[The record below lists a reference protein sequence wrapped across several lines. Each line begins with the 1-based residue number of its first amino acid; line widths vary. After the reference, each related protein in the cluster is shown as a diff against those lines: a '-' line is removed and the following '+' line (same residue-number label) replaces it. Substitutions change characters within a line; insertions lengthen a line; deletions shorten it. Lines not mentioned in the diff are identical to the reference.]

1 VNKSKKII
9 KDTGKPKKKHIKI
22 NPMIW
27 VAAAAVLGLA
37 LIAALLI
44 DQLYKRPLV
53 VVDGEKYYL
62 EDMKYHIYTI
72 EANYDYIDQLYGGT
86 YWDSANYNYP
96 SMSNRE
102 YAKLEAINN
111 FVYELILYKEA
122 VANGYT
128 LTEEES
134 EKVEENVNSFIN
146 DLGLSEKF
154 LKENGFTPEFLRDVF
169 TRNTLATRFKQDVID
184 SLDIDDEAIKAE
196 FKYEDY
202 RQYDIEYL
210 FISTAPTETDDEESD
225 DNKANEVKK
234 QTALEK
240 ITSYREKALETED
253 WSKLVPEDEK
263 ELIYRSSYFLPTD
276 IYYPENLMEV
286 MLEMEN
292 GEISDVIETESG
304 YYVVRMVNNNSSAT
318 YDSKV
323 EAAITEKEE
332 EEFAKEY
339 ESNIYPKYT
348 VDLKEKAIRNLRLGR
363 ITLVD

>member
-1 VNKSKKII
+1 
-9 KDTGKPKKKHIKI
+9 
-22 NPMIW
+22 
-27 VAAAAVLGLA
+27 
-37 LIAALLI
+37 
-44 DQLYKRPLV
+44 
-53 VVDGEKYYL
+53 
-62 EDMKYHIYTI
+62 
-72 EANYDYIDQLYGGT
+72 
-86 YWDSANYNYP
+86 
-96 SMSNRE
+96 MSNRE

-240 ITSYREKALETED
+240 ITSYRKRRWKPRIVEACSRRREG
-253 WSKLVPEDEK
+253 
-263 ELIYRSSYFLPTD
+263 TD
-276 IYYPENLMEV
+276 IQVFLLPANRHL
-286 MLEMEN
+286 L
-292 GEISDVIETESG
+292 SG
-304 YYVVRMVNNNSSAT
+304 KPDGSHA
-318 YDSKV
+318 
-323 EAAITEKEE
+323 
-332 EEFAKEY
+332 
-339 ESNIYPKYT
+339 
-348 VDLKEKAIRNLRLGR
+348 
-363 ITLVD
+363 